1 MSIRQEYL
9 GGLKSIAVEEVFD
22 LIFYR
27 PLAFLLVKGIYGT
40 SITPNQLTLISML
53 LGFVGGILYFVGTPE
68 SFVAA
73 GIFCILYNVLDCS
86 DGQLARM
93 KHSGTPIGRILDG
106 FADYAV
112 STAVYVGILIGY
124 AIPAP
129 ESAGLIVLTVA
140 AAAGNTVTATFLDF
154 YRNRYLDITLSRTSV
169 LTKGQDE
176 FASIYESL
184 RSQQGHWLEK
194 VLIWL
199 YLKYSTVQRGL
210 IRHKEKES
218 RKTYA
223 ADPAIYA
230 RENRFL
236 MHLWTY
242 LGPTTQWTVLVIC
255 SFVNRI
261 DIFLWWMGVIAPIL
275 AAVLFILQR
284 MKDRQLRLQGEG

>member
-9 GGLKSIAVEEVFD
+9 RGLKSIAVEEVFD

-27 PLAFLLVKGIYGT
+27 PLAFLLVKGIYNT

-53 LGFVGGILYFVGTPE
+53 LGIVGGICYVVGTPE
-68 SFVAA
+68 AFVAA
-73 GIFCILYNVLDCS
+73 GIFCILYNIVDCS

-129 ESAGLIVLTVA
+129 EPAGLIVLTVA
-140 AAAGNTVTATFLDF
+140 AAAGNTVTAALLDF

-176 FASIYESL
+176 FAAVYENL
-184 RSQQGHWLEK
+184 RSQPGHWLEK
-194 VLIWL
+194 GLIWI
-199 YLKYSTVQRGL
+199 YLKYSAVQRGL
-210 IRHKEKES
+210 IGHKDEES
-218 RKTYA
+218 RRTYA
-223 ADPAIYA
+223 VDPAVYA
-230 RENRFL
+230 RENRAL

-242 LGPTTQWTVLVIC
+242 LGPTTQWTALVIC
-255 SFVNRI
+255 SFINRI
-261 DIFLWWMGVIAPIL
+261 DIFFWWMGVIAPIL
-275 AAVLFILQR
+275 ALVLFMVQKV
-284 MKDRQLRLQGEG
+284 KDRQLHVQEAA